1 MNVEG
6 ACLVCEGMG
15 LSESQFVEAIQT
27 FSGAAKRL
35 ELVRKEGTFSCYKDF
50 AHSPSKLKATTAAVK
65 KQFPNRKIV
74 ACMEL
79 HTFSSLT
86 ADFLKEYNGAMD
98 TADEA
103 FVYYNPHTIQ
113 HKKLSAISVSQ
124 VKDAFVRNDLKV
136 STDSNS
142 LIVELTSRNWNNSV
156 LLLMTSGNFDGV
168 DFTQFANSLKL

>member
-1 MNVEG
+1 
-6 ACLVCEGMG
+6 
-15 LSESQFVEAIQT
+15 
-27 FSGAAKRL
+27 
-35 ELVRKEGTFSCYKDF
+35 
-50 AHSPSKLKATTAAVK
+50 
-65 KQFPNRKIV
+65 
-74 ACMEL
+74 MEL

-103 FVYYNPHTIQ
+103 FVYYNPHTIE

-124 VKDAFVRNDLKV
+124 VKDAFARTDLKV

-142 LIVELTSRNWNNSV
+142 LIAELSSRNWDNSV